1 MINTKGLILCKA
13 ERERDADSDLKMFE
27 RVSVSRRQYCMSV
40 LLLVRRM

>member
-13 ERERDADSDLKMFE
+13 ERDADSDLKMFE